1 MRFKRNMRGL
11 ICVMVLICACV
22 LCQDNVQAME
32 ADAGAQPSAQQL
44 SNVDFPGYACVQVYG
59 HASPIFQ
66 RNPNL
71 DAPAQPKAL
80 REAYVYAMGLA
91 DLVSAHPLETV
102 SIILVFCGLLG
113 LLIYFFVLD
122 MMAQREKIVLERTNK
137 AKTEFLAHIS
147 HEIRTP
153 LGAIIGMNRIAAENI
168 DQPDVV
174 LDCTQKIELSAVHL
188 LGIINDVLDFTKI
201 NEGKLRLNVAPFDL
215 ISMMA
220 LLGDVYGQAAS
231 DAQLQLITHVD
242 PEIATCVLGDELRL
256 KQVLINLIS
265 NAIKYNRKGG
275 SVTVTAKRVSPVGE
289 NRGQTI
295 CFCVKDTGIGMEEAF
310 ASHIFDGYMREGR
323 SKVEGTGLG
332 LNISKRIVE
341 QMNGELKLKS
351 EPGLGSAFF
360 FTVALP
366 ICDAVPARAAQVHK
380 PTVNLQGRKILV
392 AEDNAIN
399 MQIVET
405 MLARTGATVVKAEN
419 GKEAVRIFSASHENE
434 FFAILVDI
442 CMPIMDG
449 YEATKLIRTMHRGDA
464 MTVPILALSA
474 NAFDEDVQMSL
485 SVGMNAHL
493 SKPLD
498 ASILYD
504 ELYKLL
510 QKAA

>member
-1 MRFKRNMRGL
+1 MRFKRNMCGL
-11 ICVMVLICACV
+11 ICVMVLICACL
-22 LCQDNVQAME
+22 LCKDKAQVME
-32 ADAGAQPSAQQL
+32 FTAGAQPSVQWS
-44 SNVDFPGYACVQVYG
+44 SNADFPGYACVQMYGSANPFLRRNLNG
-59 HASPIFQ
+59 HAP
-66 RNPNL
+66 
-71 DAPAQPKAL
+71 DQPHAL

-91 DLVSAHPLETV
+91 DFVSAHPMETI

-122 MMAQREKIVLERTNK
+122 VMVQREKIVLEHTNK

-168 DQPDVV
+168 DQPDIV

-188 LGIINDVLDFTKI
+188 LGIINDVLDFTKS

-220 LLGDVYGQAAS
+220 LLADVYGQAAS

-242 PEIATCVLGDELRL
+242 AEIETCVLGDELRL

-265 NAIKYNRKGG
+265 NAIKYNCKGG
-275 SVTVTAKRVSPVGE
+275 SVTVTAKRVSPAHG
-289 NRGQTI
+289 NCGQTI

-323 SKVEGTGLG
+323 SHVEGTGLG

-351 EPGLGSAFF
+351 ELGVGSAFF
-360 FTVALP
+360 FTVVLP
-366 ICDAVPARAAQVHK
+366 ACSAVPACATKARQ
-380 PTVNLQGRKILV
+380 PTINLQGRKILV

-405 MLARTGATVVKAEN
+405 MLARIGADVVKAEN
-419 GKEAVRIFSASHENE
+419 GKEAVRCFSDSHENE
-434 FFAILVDI
+434 YFAILVDI

-449 YEATKLIRTMHRGDA
+449 YEATKCIRTMHRADA

-510 QKAA
+510 KKAA